1 MKYTARTHT
10 LTPHPLIL
18 SGASGASGA
27 ALSGAGLRAV
37 GVWCNSGAEW
47 CKTGKDSPL
56 KPVRPI
62 PPPSKRALTGNRQAT
77 TARYFA
83 PLFWRKGCLRATPTG
98 QFSEQ
103 RTGKKIA
110 MILTAITLAA
120 SGFGHRPVDN
130 SPRFRGV
137 VDNFSRG
144 PVCVPAYLLSNLCKS
159 PKGLPG
165 VPCGQTGAK
174 VMHNGH
180 YA

>member
-62 PPPSKRALTGNRQAT
+62 LPPSKRALTGNRQAT
-77 TARYFA
+77 TARHFA
-83 PLFWRKGCLRATPTG
+83 PLFWRKGCLWATSTG

-110 MILTAITLAA
+110 MILTAISLAA
-120 SGFGHRPVDN
+120 SGFGRRQVDN

-137 VDNFSRG
+137 VDNFLHG
-144 PVCVPAYLLSNLCKS
+144 PVCVSAHLLSILCKS
-159 PKGLPG
+159 PEGLPG
-165 VPCGQTGAK
+165 AACGQTGAK